1 MDMRIKF
8 LFFLGSVICLGVA
21 AAGTGWRLGARGGA
35 VARVGFEP
43 LGLLLFVFPFMW
55 DAAVL
60 GF

>member
-1 MDMRIKF
+1 MDVRIKF

-21 AAGTGWRLGARGGA
+21 TAGTGRLGARGGA

-55 DAAVL
+55 DAAVV